1 MQGESKFKASL
12 GSSTRSY
19 FKIKKKMEKKS
30 ARTADQQSGAGLA
43 SVRPW
48 VRFLKQPP
56 PEKTTNNN
64 NSKKKKNTKNK
75 EEHSLPSKTSVVIL
89 PLDMKTVLIKPFIVV
104 NKYFIDN
111 LNFNISEMLCLY
123 RLRMIL

>member
-1 MQGESKFKASL
+1 MRGESKFKASL

-19 FKIKKKMEKKS
+19 FKIKKNEKKS

-64 NSKKKKNTKNK
+64 IKKKKNTKNK

-89 PLDMKTVLIKPFIVV
+89 PLDMKT
-104 NKYFIDN
+104 
-111 LNFNISEMLCLY
+111 C
-123 RLRMIL
+123 